1 MKKLCLGISSLASR
15 SVGLLVF
22 LFLVAVTAQSQSPDA
37 GVMQELKKSINPPAS
52 LKWDDPEPCKWRQV
66 DCAGDRVTKIQVGKQ
81 GLSGSLPPNLG
92 NLSALTIFEVME
104 NGLTGALP
112 NLAGLASLQRI
123 LLNGNAFTSIP
134 PNFFAGMTSLET
146 VSLDNNPFSPWPFP
160 ESLKDASPLRS
171 FSAINCSISGTMP
184 DIFISSNFPSLTDL
198 RLSFNSLSGPL
209 PPSFSGSSLQTLWL
223 NGQKG
228 DSSSLNGSIAVL
240 QNMTALTQ
248 VWLHSN
254 SFSGPI
260 PDLSGLNS
268 LQDFSVRDNSLT
280 GPVPDSLTK
289 LSSLKVVNLTN
300 NMLQGPTPQFPD
312 TVQADVVANTNSFCL
327 SQAGKGC
334 DTNVNILLAV
344 LRMLDTLSSSRRIG
358 KLKLLDVSNNQ
369 LYGKVPTFN
378 SNVKVI
384 TDGNVNIGK
393 DGPPPVVPSP
403 GGTPS
408 SPGGGGGISGGG
420 GGGKKSS
427 TGAIVGAVVGGA
439 CGVAALAGLF
449 VFCLY
454 RTKRKRSGRVQSP
467 HTMVIHPR
475 HSGSEHDA
483 VKITI
488 AGSSATGGI
497 SETYSHGSSGPSDVH
512 IIESGNPSQWYE
524 LLLKL
529 AWSTA
534 VARDPHQRQLI
545 WGMRLMFFRLLL
557 SSGNPPEPNEDDI
570 YGSELF
576 PQLATG
582 SLKKWQAL
590 EGVQWLRWHLL
601 IPGSNRRA
609 VRKLVVQNR
618 AGHRDLPIK
627 VEMATNLGR
636 MWVDEEQFR
645 KAIDPT
651 IDLNEETLAS
661 VRTVAELAGHCC
673 ARDPHQRPDMGH
685 AVNVLS
691 SLAELWKPS
700 EPNEDDIYG
709 IDFFLSLPQ
718 AVKKWQA
725 LEESSGFDASSYP
738 GSSDNTQTSIP
749 TRPSG
754 FADSFTSADG
764 R

>member
-52 LKWDDPEPCKWRQV
+52 LKWDDPDPCKWRQV

-344 LRMLDTLSSSRRIG
+344 AKDVGYPIQFAKDWKGNDPCSPWRGITCDNGGISVVNFQKLGLTGTISPNFSSITTLQRLILSNNDLTGNIPDQLTSLNQ
-358 KLKLLDVSNNQ
+358 LKLLDVSNNQ

-408 SPGGGGGISGGG
+408 SPGGGGGGGTSGGG

-512 IIESGNPSQWYE
+512 IIESVTGRVTTKIDVFSFG
-524 LLLKL
+524 
-529 AWSTA
+529 
-534 VARDPHQRQLI
+534 VI
-545 WGMRLMFFRLLL
+545 LMEIITGRKALDETQPEESMHLVPWFR
-557 SSGNPPEPNEDDI
+557 
-570 YGSELF
+570 
-576 PQLATG
+576 
-582 SLKKWQAL
+582 
-590 EGVQWLRWHLL
+590 
-601 IPGSNRRA
+601 
-609 VRKLVVQNR
+609 
-618 AGHRDLPIK
+618 
-627 VEMATNLGR
+627 R

-700 EPNEDDIYG
+700 EPNGDDIYG

>member
-66 DCAGDRVTKIQVGKQ
+66 ECAGGRVTKIQVGKQ
-81 GLSGSLPPNLG
+81 GLTGSLPPNLG

-112 NLAGLASLQRI
+112 NLSGLASLQRI

-344 LRMLDTLSSSRRIG
+344 AKDVGYPIQFAKDWKGNDPCTPWRGITCDNGGISVVNFQKLGLTGTISPNFSSITTLQRLILSNNDLTGNIPDQLTSLSQ
-358 KLKLLDVSNNQ
+358 LKLLDVSNNQ

-408 SPGGGGGISGGG
+408 SPGGGGGTSGGG

-512 IIESGNPSQWYE
+512 IIESVTGRVTTKIDVFSFG
-524 LLLKL
+524 
-529 AWSTA
+529 
-534 VARDPHQRQLI
+534 VI
-545 WGMRLMFFRLLL
+545 LMEIITGRKALDETQPEESMHLVPWFR
-557 SSGNPPEPNEDDI
+557 
-570 YGSELF
+570 
-576 PQLATG
+576 
-582 SLKKWQAL
+582 
-590 EGVQWLRWHLL
+590 
-601 IPGSNRRA
+601 
-609 VRKLVVQNR
+609 
-618 AGHRDLPIK
+618 
-627 VEMATNLGR
+627 R

>member
-52 LKWDDPEPCKWRQV
+52 LKWDDPDPCKWRQV

-344 LRMLDTLSSSRRIG
+344 AKDVGYPIQFAKDWKGNDPCSPWRGITCDNGGISVVNFQKLGLSGTISPNFSSITTLQRLILSNNDLTGNIPDQLTSLNQ
-358 KLKLLDVSNNQ
+358 LKLLDVSNNQ

-512 IIESGNPSQWYE
+512 IIESVTGRVTTKIDVFSFG
-524 LLLKL
+524 
-529 AWSTA
+529 
-534 VARDPHQRQLI
+534 VI
-545 WGMRLMFFRLLL
+545 LMEIITGRKALDETQPEESMHLVPWFR
-557 SSGNPPEPNEDDI
+557 
-570 YGSELF
+570 
-576 PQLATG
+576 
-582 SLKKWQAL
+582 
-590 EGVQWLRWHLL
+590 
-601 IPGSNRRA
+601 
-609 VRKLVVQNR
+609 
-618 AGHRDLPIK
+618 
-627 VEMATNLGR
+627 R

>member
-66 DCAGDRVTKIQVGKQ
+66 ECAGGRVTKIQVGKQ
-81 GLSGSLPPNLG
+81 GLTGSLPPNLG

-223 NGQKG
+223 NGLKG

-312 TVQADVVANTNSFCL
+312 TVQADVVASTNSFCL
-327 SQAGKGC
+327 PQAGKAC
-334 DTNVNILLAV
+334 ATNVNILLAV
-344 LRMLDTLSSSRRIG
+344 AKDVGYPIQFAKDWKGNDPCTPWRGITCDNGGISVVNFQKLGLTGTISPNFSSITTLQRLILSNNDLTGNIPDQLTSLSE
-358 KLKLLDVSNNQ
+358 LKLLDVSNNQ

-408 SPGGGGGISGGG
+408 SPGGGGGTSGGG

-427 TGAIVGAVVGGA
+427 TGVIVGAVVGGA

-512 IIESGNPSQWYE
+512 IIESVTGRVTTKIDVFSFG
-524 LLLKL
+524 
-529 AWSTA
+529 
-534 VARDPHQRQLI
+534 VI
-545 WGMRLMFFRLLL
+545 LMEIITGRKALDETQPEESMHLVPWFR
-557 SSGNPPEPNEDDI
+557 
-570 YGSELF
+570 
-576 PQLATG
+576 
-582 SLKKWQAL
+582 
-590 EGVQWLRWHLL
+590 
-601 IPGSNRRA
+601 
-609 VRKLVVQNR
+609 
-618 AGHRDLPIK
+618 
-627 VEMATNLGR
+627 R